1 MLKTHLQEA
10 EAHIA
15 RAEERVAKQR
25 GLVRRKAMEWFS
37 QTTSI
42 AGFQVP
48 NWGLVL
54 GAIIVILLIYQFMR

>member
-1 MLKTHLQEA
+1 
-10 EAHIA
+10 
-15 RAEERVAKQR
+15 
-25 GLVRRKAMEWFS
+25 MEWFS
-37 QTTSI
+37 QNTSI

>member
-1 MLKTHLQEA
+1 
-10 EAHIA
+10 
-15 RAEERVAKQR
+15 
-25 GLVRRKAMEWFS
+25 MEWFS
-37 QTTSI
+37 RNTSI